1 MNGTSTQDNPWRYGV
16 DRPHLGMPFHSRQQ
30 PIGQRWGVGRVA
42 VWWTICFLN
51 FQIMVQAADKGGS
64 ATNLW
69 WSFRPIARPVV
80 PEGPKGFPRRE
91 NPIDAFI
98 DVKLADQGLTA
109 NPRATRRELI
119 RRASIQLLGLPP
131 SYEELVAFENDQRPD
146 AWERLIQQMLAR
158 PEYGERWARHW
169 LDVVRFAQSNG
180 YERDGEKTQAWR
192 YRDYVVRA
200 FNSDKPYDQ
209 FVREQIAGDELHPWT
224 ADAVIATGY
233 ARLGVLDDEPD
244 DNEMAVFDELDDVLS
259 TTGVAFLGL
268 TLGCARCHDHKF
280 DPIPHAD
287 YYRLLSFFRGV
298 QPMRHLSDP
307 VQSTA
312 HVPLASPPEVQ
323 AWRSEWLGRLKAL
336 ELSLKNAATESEKKR
351 AKSRLEEVKRELP
364 PFEHALALREAG
376 AMPEATFVLK
386 RGSAHSRGDAV
397 QPGFP
402 AAILG
407 RPHGIESS
415 GQETLESK
423 SDLTQSSGRRRVLAD
438 WIASPENPLTAR
450 VMVNRVWHHHFGRG
464 IVSSTGDFGRA
475 GMMPTHP
482 ELLDWLAD
490 EFIRQGWSIKRLH
503 QLILT
508 SDVYQRSSG
517 TSFEA
522 GQRANATDPA
532 NEYLWRQNLRRME
545 AETIRDSVLSIS
557 GQLNRVPGGRGF
569 FPRLSGE
576 VLAGGSRPGTDWE
589 VSSRAEQSRRSLYAY
604 VRRTQPV
611 PFLEALDYANNSSPL
626 TERPTTTVAPQA
638 LLLLNDDFMH
648 DQAVAFA
655 KRLLNDVKI
664 TGDSAR
670 FGATPQE
677 MSLAKSSA
685 VQGVL
690 QQAFRMA
697 LARDPSARELSVA
710 RQFLDRQR
718 EKFGLLK
725 SRLTFRADVPGTMNV
740 SYFNQLSPEAFVVA
754 PAGWTRHR
762 GHWPDSYEGNRIMER
777 LNGPFALWPSMSVAD
792 GLIHGRLT
800 LHTGLESGG
809 ILLRATADD
818 GRPRGY
824 EVVLDPRQQ
833 WIGLNR
839 LGTNTIRLAFR
850 EAYLP
855 VGTAFSFKVELE
867 GATIRVWL
875 NDSPNP
881 ALVATD
887 PLPPQTSGRLGFRA
901 WGAPLSV
908 DALQLQSQGHRET
921 LVPDP
926 AASDPDRRAL
936 EAFCLLLL
944 NLNEVVYV
952 D

>member
-1 MNGTSTQDNPWRYGV
+1 MPR
-16 DRPHLGMPFHSRQQ
+16 LGMPFHSRQQ
-30 PIGQRWGVGRVA
+30 PIRQRCGVARVA

-51 FQIMVQAADKGGS
+51 FQLMVRAADMIGA

-80 PEGPKGFPRRE
+80 PEGPRDFPMRE

-98 DVKLADQGLTA
+98 DVKLAERGLTP
-109 NPRATRRELI
+109 NPRATRRERI

-131 SYEELVAFENDQRPD
+131 SYEEVLAFENDRRPD

-180 YERDGEKTQAWR
+180 YERDGEKPEAWR

-200 FNSDKPYDQ
+200 FNNDKPYDQ
-209 FVREQIAGDELHPWT
+209 FVREQIAGDELDPWS

-312 HVPLASPPEVQ
+312 HVPLASAPEVQ

-336 ELSLKNAATESEKKR
+336 ELSLNNAATESEKKR

-364 PFEHALALREAG
+364 PFEHALALREVS

-386 RGSAHSRGDAV
+386 RGNAYSRGDAV

-402 AAILG
+402 AVILG
-407 RPHGIESS
+407 RPTGIETS
-415 GQETLESK
+415 GQEALESK
-423 SDLTQSSGRRRVLAD
+423 SHLTQSSGRRLVLAD

-450 VMVNRVWHHHFGRG
+450 VIVNRVWHHHFGRG

-508 SDVYQRSSG
+508 SDVYQRSSA
-517 TSFEA
+517 TSLEA
-522 GQRANATDPA
+522 GLRANATDPA
-532 NEYLWRQNLRRME
+532 NEWLWRQNLRRME
-545 AETIRDSVLSIS
+545 AETIRDSVLYIS

-604 VRRTQPV
+604 IRRTQAV
-611 PFLEALDYANNSSPL
+611 PFLEALDYANNTSPL

-655 KRLLNDVKI
+655 KRLLNDAKS
-664 TGDSAR
+664 TGDLAR
-670 FGATPQE
+670 PGATPQDVGH
-677 MSLAKSSA
+677 SRPFSD
-685 VQGVL
+685 QGVL
-690 QQAFRMA
+690 QHAIRVA
-697 LARDPSARELSVA
+697 LARDPSARELAVA

-718 EKFGLLK
+718 EQFGSMK

-740 SYFNQLSPEAFVVA
+740 SYFNQLAPEAFVVA
-754 PAGWTRHR
+754 PDGWTRHR

-777 LNGPFALWPSMSVAD
+777 SNGPFALWPNTSMAD
-792 GLIHGRLT
+792 GLIQGRLT

-809 ILLRATADD
+809 ILLRATADE
-818 GRPRGY
+818 GRARGY
-824 EVVLDPRQQ
+824 EVVLDARQQ
-833 WIGLNR
+833 RIGLNR
-839 LGTNTIRLAFR
+839 LGTNTSHLALR

-855 VGTAFSFKVELE
+855 VGSAFSFKVELE

-875 NDSPNP
+875 NDSLNP

-887 PLPPQTSGRLGFRA
+887 PLPPETSGRLGFRA

-908 DALQLQSQGHRET
+908 DALQLQSHGQREA
-921 LVPDP
+921 LMPSP
-926 AASDPDRRAL
+926 EASDPDRRAL